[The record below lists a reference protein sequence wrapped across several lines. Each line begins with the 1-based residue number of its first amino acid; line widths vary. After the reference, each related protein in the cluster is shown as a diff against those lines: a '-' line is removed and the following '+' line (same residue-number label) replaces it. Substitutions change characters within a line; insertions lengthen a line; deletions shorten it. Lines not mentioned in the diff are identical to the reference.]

1 LLPVICLAP
10 ILLGGLA
17 GHATRGAPAQAI
29 PLVSEFSGR
38 WNGAGTLRLQGDR
51 RERITCRATYSPS
64 GASGMLQTLRCASS
78 RYNFDFKSNLRIDGT
93 RVSGQWQDD
102 ANGRSGIL
110 AGSVRGKS
118 IAVNISGAGFSA
130 SMVVRVDACSQSISM
145 RPRSHEIEQVAL
157 RLKKGGC

>member
-1 LLPVICLAP
+1 VAN
-10 ILLGGLA
+10 
-17 GHATRGAPAQAI
+17 HATRAAPAQGA

-51 RERITCRATYSPS
+51 QERITCRASYSPS
-64 GASGMLQTLRCASS
+64 GAAGMLQTLRCASP
-78 RYNFDFKSNLRIDGT
+78 RYNFDFKSNMRIDGT

-102 ANGRSGIL
+102 ANGRNGIL

-118 IAVNISGAGFSA
+118 IAITVSGAGFSA
-130 SMVVRVDACSQSISM
+130 SMFVRVDGCNQSISV
-145 RPRSHEIEQVAL
+145 RPRGHEIEQVAL